1 MSRALLDTSFVVD
14 PPEEGVDLPEECA
27 ISSMTI
33 AELHKGVL
41 VAATEH
47 DRAARV
53 ALLAEVEARFAALS
67 LDTRAA
73 RVLGRYMADAKR
85 RNQRTGER
93 LRVRDAIIAAT
104 AEANGLTIYTRDA
117 DFRRFETPCVVVA

>member
-1 MSRALLDTSFVVD
+1 MSSALLDTSFVVD
-14 PPEEGVDLPEECA
+14 PPGEGIDLPEQCA

-41 VAATEH
+41 VAATEAE
-47 DRAARV
+47 REARV
-53 ALLAEVEARFAALS
+53 ALLAEVEARFSSLS
-67 LDTRAA
+67 LDTSAA

-85 RNQRTGER
+85 RRQRTGER

-104 AEANGLTIYTRDA
+104 AEANALTVYTRD
-117 DFRRFETPCVVVA
+117 DEFRRFGSPCVVVG